1 MRVTWDERKNRS
13 NAIKHGISFE
23 TAALVFD
30 DPQAQSRLERIVEGE
45 ERWQTIG
52 SVGGILIL
60 LIAHAWHEED
70 GEESIHIISA
80 QKARHAKGHS
90 TKNLS
95 RKQKKELRALA
106 AQPDSEIDLTDIP
119 EIIDWSGAVV
129 GKFYRPIKKS
139 LTIRVDADVLAWLRS
154 QGKGYQTRINQ
165 LLRAAMNTPSRKR
178 RA

>member
-1 MRVTWDERKNRS
+1 M
-13 NAIKHGISFE
+13 
-23 TAALVFD
+23 
-30 DPQAQSRLERIVEGE
+30 
-45 ERWQTIG
+45 
-52 SVGGILIL
+52 
-60 LIAHAWHEED
+60 
-70 GEESIHIISA
+70 
-80 QKARHAKGHS
+80 
-90 TKNLS
+90 KNLS

-165 LLRAAMNTPSRKR
+165 LLRAAMNTPARKR